1 MGLPEKKRQELS
13 GRVRNGSS
21 EYYRRIADGL
31 RFLKWASIISVFLLV
46 LATFVLY
53 RHEMT
58 LENFRYIL
66 RYVSLDTGT
75 DYRTSNQIT
84 YTADPET
91 RYGYL
96 KGDLAMVSPT
106 DFSVYEFTGQELT
119 GDRINYLNPALLTCG
134 RYALIYDVTGKE
146 LALYNSNGCLF
157 EKDFTH
163 GIKHA
168 ALRSDGV
175 FAVVSSDSFVSS
187 SVSVYGQ
194 SFEKDYTVSSTDKEI
209 LAASLPDGTKR
220 LDLLMLHASEGDF
233 LVHLRSYDMKSRSD
247 TFACE
252 SLIVGEYPLRMVS
265 DKDSV
270 AVLTDKRIR
279 FYDGELVLFA
289 EYDLGTGK
297 IESFYETEDYVAL
310 TYEKDISGRSRIRIF
325 SRDGREINAEE
336 LDVRV
341 VSFASEGET
350 VYILEREGLGIY
362 EITDDGSLALKRTE
376 ELSED
381 YGYKEVFALS
391 GNKYILASDS
401 GAGKFE

>member
-1 MGLPEKKRQELS
+1 MGLPVKKRQEPS

-31 RFLKWASIISVFLLV
+31 RFLKWASIISVFLLA

-66 RYVSLDTGT
+66 RYLSFDIGT

-84 YTADPET
+84 YTSEPGTE
-91 RYGYL
+91 YGYL

-106 DFSVYEFTGQELT
+106 RFSVYEFTGQELT
-119 GDRINYLNPALLTCG
+119 GDRLNYLNPAIQTRG
-134 RYALIYDVTGKE
+134 RYALIYDATGKE

-157 EKDFTH
+157 EKDFNY
-163 GIKHA
+163 GIKNA
-168 ALRSDGV
+168 ALRSDGT

-194 SFEKDYTVSSTDKEI
+194 SFKNDYTVSSTDKEI

-233 LVHLRSYDMKSRSD
+233 LVHLRSYDMRSKSD
-247 TFACE
+247 TFASE
-252 SLIVGEYPLRMVS
+252 ALIVGEYPLRMVS

-270 AVLTDKRIR
+270 VVLTDKMMR
-279 FYDGELVLFA
+279 FYDGSLVLTS
-289 EYDLGTGK
+289 EYTLGTGR
-297 IESFYETEDYVAL
+297 IEAFYESGNYVAL
-310 TYEKDISGRSRIRIF
+310 TYEKDVTGKSRIRIF
-325 SRDGREINAEE
+325 SRDGREIDSQE
-336 LDVRV
+336 LDLKV
-341 VSFASEGET
+341 VSFASEGDNI
-350 VYILEREGLGIY
+350 YILERDSLGIY
-362 EITDDGSLALKRTE
+362 GVREDGSLETKRTE
-376 ELSED
+376 EFSED
-381 YGYKEVFALS
+381 FGYKRVFALS
-391 GNKYILASDS
+391 GNKYILASES